1 MISFNMDDSFDPIF
15 DFSINPETSLD
26 MDSYYSCDIDDDEFA
41 FDDEYDLDDLEE
53 DALQEDEMNSEDED
67 WDDDWADVDDAH
79 MYDDSVDL
87 D

>member
-41 FDDEYDLDDLEE
+41 FDDEYDLDDLEG
-53 DALQEDEMNSEDED
+53 DALQEDVMLTMPICTMIPSISTKIHLGKQEDQ
-67 WDDDWADVDDAH
+67 
-79 MYDDSVDL
+79 L
-87 D
+87 G